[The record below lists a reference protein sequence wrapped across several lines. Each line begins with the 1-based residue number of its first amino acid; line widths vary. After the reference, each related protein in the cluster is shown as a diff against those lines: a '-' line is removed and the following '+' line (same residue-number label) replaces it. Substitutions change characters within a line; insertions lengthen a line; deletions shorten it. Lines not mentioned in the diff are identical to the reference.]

1 MKSAWRVAAQKPVEA
16 LVRLALLEDR
26 AADDITSRSVLH
38 AATQVSAR
46 IIARA
51 PGVLAGGHLAAS
63 VFRAVDH
70 ALRCQLLAREGARL
84 RPGQPVLTMR
94 GRAQAIFAAERTAL
108 NFLGHLSGIA
118 TLTAAYV
125 RAVQGTRAAILDT
138 RKTLPGLRLLEK
150 YAVRMGGGHNH
161 RPNLAEAILIKTNH
175 LKVLGQETGDG
186 RRAIQ
191 RAIKQAKRRFPS
203 RFVEVEVTT
212 LNQFQT
218 ALAAKP
224 HAILLDNMS
233 LRDVRRAVHLSHVSP
248 PMSHMRRP
256 LLEVSG
262 GITLANV
269 RAYARAGVD
278 RIAIG
283 RLTHSAPALD
293 FALRVA

>member
-1 MKSAWRVAAQKPVEA
+1 MKSAWHGAAQKPVEA

-70 ALRCQLLAREGARL
+70 ALRCQILAREGARL

-118 TLTAAYV
+118 TLTAAYAQ
-125 RAVQGTRAAILDT
+125 AVQGTRAAILDT

-161 RPNLAEAILIKTNH
+161 RADLAEAVLIKTNH
-175 LKVLGQETGDG
+175 LAAL
-186 RRAIQ
+186 RRAGLQGHAAAEYAIRQ
-191 RAIKQAKRRFPS
+191 AERRAPGRWLELEAASLEDVR
-203 RFVEVEVTT
+203 
-212 LNQFQT
+212 T
-218 ALAAKP
+218 ALALRP
-224 HAILLDNMS
+224 DAILLDNMRVAQVREAVR
-233 LRDVRRAVHLSHVSP
+233 LRGRRA
-248 PMSHMRRP
+248 RIQ
-256 LLEVSG
+256 LEASG

-269 RAYARAGVD
+269 RAYARTGVD
-278 RIAIG
+278 RISIG